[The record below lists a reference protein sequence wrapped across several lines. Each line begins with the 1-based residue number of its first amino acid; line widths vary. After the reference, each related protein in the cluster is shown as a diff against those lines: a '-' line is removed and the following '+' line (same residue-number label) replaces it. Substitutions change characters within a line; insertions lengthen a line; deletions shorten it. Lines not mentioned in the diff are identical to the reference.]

1 MSATAPTATSTASAP
16 TVPSML
22 STPTTSVVP
31 LTKPSWAPTAKVS
44 AGILAA
50 SVTSL
55 VLSFWTQLTGHDMTP
70 PQAAAFTTV
79 ITFLIQYFVPERK

>member
-1 MSATAPTATSTASAP
+1 MSATVPATTSAASAP
-16 TVPSML
+16 TLPSL
-22 STPTTSVVP
+22 PSTSPALALPVTQSG
-31 LTKPSWAPTAKVS
+31 WAPTAKVS

-55 VLSFWTQLTGHDMTP
+55 ILPFWAQLTGHDFTA

-79 ITFLIQYFVPERK
+79 ITFVIQYWVPERK

>member
-1 MSATAPTATSTASAP
+1 MSATAPAATSA
-16 TVPSML
+16 TVPLSSSL
-22 STPTTSVVP
+22 STPSTSADPV
-31 LTKPSWAPTAKVS
+31 TRPSWAPTAKVS

-55 VLSFWTQLTGHDMTP
+55 VLPFWTPLTGHDLTA

-79 ITFLIQYFVPERK
+79 ITFMIQYFVPERK